1 MVNNFINMK
10 TLLTLLLLVPSLSWG
25 EEIKLICNY
34 TKEVYMTEGEM
45 QDNIFLD
52 TEKKYIFIFDSN
64 NKSLVKYY
72 DYGNKEYDL
81 DNENS
86 DEVIYHYT
94 YEDTSMNVSHFE
106 ILRLNRFNLEISGG
120 TFKDTSSKTRYSME
134 CKITNQ
140 LL

>member
-1 MVNNFINMK
+1 MK
-10 TLLTLLLLVPSLSWG
+10 TLLALMLLVPSLSWS

-34 TKEVYMTEGEM
+34 TKEVYVTEGEL
-45 QDNIFLD
+45 QDSIFLD

-72 DYGNKEYDL
+72 DYGNKEYYL
-81 DNENS
+81 DNQNS

-94 YEDTSMNVSHFE
+94 YEDTSMNVSHSE
-106 ILRLNRFNLEISGG
+106 ILELNRFTLEIKGG
-120 TFKDTSSKTRYSME
+120 TFKDTSTKTMYSME

>member
-1 MVNNFINMK
+1 MK
-10 TLLTLLLLVPSLSWG
+10 TLLALLLLIPSLSWS

-34 TKEVYMTEGEM
+34 TKEVFMSEGKYE
-45 QDNIFLD
+45 DSIFLD

-72 DYGNKEYDL
+72 DYGKKEYYL

-94 YEDTSMNVSHFE
+94 YEDTSMNVRHSE
-106 ILRLNRFNLEISGG
+106 ILRLNRFTLEITGG

>member
-1 MVNNFINMK
+1 MK
-10 TLLTLLLLVPSLSWG
+10 TLLALLLLVPSLSWS

-34 TKEVYMTEGEM
+34 TEEVYMTEGEW
-45 QDNIFLD
+45 QDSIFLD

-72 DYGNKEYDL
+72 DYGNKEYYL
-81 DNENS
+81 DNQNS

-94 YEDTSMNVSHFE
+94 YEDTSMNVSHSE
-106 ILRLNRFNLEISGG
+106 ILELNRFTLEIKGG
-120 TFKDTSSKTRYSME
+120 TFKDTSTKTMYSME

>member
-1 MVNNFINMK
+1 MK
-10 TLLTLLLLVPSLSWG
+10 TLLALLLLIPSLSWG

-34 TKEVYMTEGEM
+34 TKEVYMTEGEW
-45 QDNIFLD
+45 QDSIFLD

-72 DYGNKEYDL
+72 DYGNKEYYL
-81 DNENS
+81 DNQNS

-94 YEDTSMNVSHFE
+94 YEDTSMNVSHSE
-106 ILRLNRFNLEISGG
+106 ILELNRFTLEIKGG
-120 TFKDTSSKTRYSME
+120 TFKDTSTKTMYSME

>member
-1 MVNNFINMK
+1 MK
-10 TLLTLLLLVPSLSWG
+10 TLLALLLLVPSLSWS

-34 TKEVYMTEGEM
+34 TKEVYMTEGEL
-45 QDNIFLD
+45 QDSIFLD

-72 DYGNKEYDL
+72 DYGNKEYYL
-81 DNENS
+81 DNQNS

-94 YEDTSMNVSHFE
+94 YEDTSMNVSHSE
-106 ILRLNRFNLEISGG
+106 ILELNRFTLEIKGG
-120 TFKDTSSKTRYSME
+120 TFKDTSTKTMYSME

>member
-1 MVNNFINMK
+1 
-10 TLLTLLLLVPSLSWG
+10 
-25 EEIKLICNY
+25 
-34 TKEVYMTEGEM
+34 MTEGEL
-45 QDNIFLD
+45 QDSIFLD

-72 DYGNKEYDL
+72 DYGNKEYYL
-81 DNENS
+81 DNQNS

-94 YEDTSMNVSHFE
+94 YEDTSMNVSHSE
-106 ILRLNRFNLEISGG
+106 ILELNRFTLEIKGG
-120 TFKDTSSKTRYSME
+120 TFKDTSTKTMYSME

>member
-1 MVNNFINMK
+1 MK
-10 TLLTLLLLVPSLSWG
+10 TLLTLLLLVPSLSWS

-34 TKEVYMTEGEM
+34 TKEVYMTEGEW
-45 QDNIFLD
+45 QDSIFLD

-72 DYGNKEYDL
+72 DYGNKEYYL
-81 DNENS
+81 DNQNS

-94 YEDTSMNVSHFE
+94 YEDTSMNVSHSE
-106 ILRLNRFNLEISGG
+106 ILELNRFTLEIKGG
-120 TFKDTSSKTRYSME
+120 TFKDTSTKTMYSME

>member
-1 MVNNFINMK
+1 M
-10 TLLTLLLLVPSLSWG
+10 LLVPSLSWS

-34 TKEVYMTEGEM
+34 TKEVYVTEGEL
-45 QDNIFLD
+45 QDSIFLD

-72 DYGNKEYDL
+72 DYGNKEYYL
-81 DNENS
+81 DNQNS

-94 YEDTSMNVSHFE
+94 YEDTSMNVSHSE
-106 ILRLNRFNLEISGG
+106 ILELNRFTLEIKGG
-120 TFKDTSSKTRYSME
+120 TFKDTSTKTMYSME